1 MGTLYTVIYRMIVVM
16 SLSVIGFA
24 TAVLAEVPLLKVL
37 LTEPP
42 PLSDEVIEPQFLNY
56 NQAMHDIYLYV
67 PPTTLPTP
75 IPIAYAH
82 GDCSWLAELAV
93 TAGWAVEDIPKLTEV
108 ALRESGCCPNRAGGD
123 TVDSN
128 CNITGVAE
136 RTHRSD
142 TGLLQINGVHWQPK
156 HKYYDGLVCREMDI
170 CTQEPLF
177 DPLNNLIA
185 GKMIFDKVGWQA
197 WGE

>member
-1 MGTLYTVIYRMIVVM
+1 MGTLYTVIYRIIVAM

-24 TAVLAEVPLLKVL
+24 TAVLTV
-37 LTEPP
+37 PP

-67 PPTTLPTP
+67 PPIITPTTIPT
-75 IPIAYAH
+75 AYAH
-82 GDCSWLAELAV
+82 GDCSWLAELAI
-93 TAGWAVEDIPKLTEV
+93 TAGWSADDIPKLTEV

-123 TVDSN
+123 AVDSN
-128 CNITGVAE
+128 CNITGVTE

-156 HKYYDGLVCREMDI
+156 HQYYDGLICREMDI

-185 GKMIFDKVGWQA
+185 GKIIFDKVGWQA